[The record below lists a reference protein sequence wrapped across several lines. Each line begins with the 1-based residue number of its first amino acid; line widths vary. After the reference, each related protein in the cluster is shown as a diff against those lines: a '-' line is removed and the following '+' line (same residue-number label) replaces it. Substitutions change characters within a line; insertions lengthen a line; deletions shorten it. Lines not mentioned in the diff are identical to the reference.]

1 MRVTNLMM
9 NSNML
14 NNINKNKADLSK
26 KFDQY
31 ATGQKIQ
38 RPSEDP
44 VVAVRSLKYR
54 SQLTELEQYYGK
66 NIPDAASW
74 MDITESALDNI
85 NSLLTNMN
93 SYCVQGATD
102 TLEVEDRN
110 SIAETLEQYK
120 EQIYQCLNTDYA
132 GRYVFAGYRTD
143 TPLQFDEKTIS
154 TTYTIT
160 EPLTKN
166 NIDRISYVAGGATY
180 AEGKTADDYTSIDET
195 PKLLETYR
203 LRLAYGSTDNL
214 KKLTYTDEA
223 GTVHALYDAEGT
235 PTTAAGFT
243 FTEINSTDSTDPY
256 TVTDD
261 EIRYIKDTGE
271 IILGNNAFKAF
282 NGSTNISVEYQKT
295 TFNEGDLKPEFYYD
309 CTATTYEMGSDGNYV
324 TDALGN
330 KVVEKTV
337 EYKVPSDQNIY
348 YEINFGQNLKVNT
361 MANETMDTTIEREID
376 EILASIAEVGAVEEK
391 LANVELML
399 EDKSRT
405 DLDALEKLKEQIETE
420 LVLKKTVMQEKF
432 SNGITATKTVQ
443 NGETYIT
450 ETGETKQ
457 KGVSIA
463 ATSLGSRYKR
473 LQLTEE
479 RLLEQKTSFTELLSS
494 NESVELEDAIIN
506 YNSAQ
511 VTYNASLSAAGKVV
525 QNSLLDFL

>member
-1 MRVTNLMM
+1 MRVTNLMI

-14 NNINKNKADLSK
+14 NSINKNKADLSK

-31 ATGQKIQ
+31 STGQKIQ

-66 NIPDAASW
+66 NIPDATSW
-74 MDITESALDNI
+74 MDITESALENI

-93 SYCVQGATD
+93 SYCVQGSTD

-120 EQIYQCLNTDYA
+120 DQIYQCLNTDYA

-143 TPLQFDEKTIS
+143 TPLQYDEKTID

-160 EPLTKN
+160 EPLTHN
-166 NIDRISYVAGGATY
+166 DIDRISYVTGGAVY
-180 AEGKTADDYTSIDET
+180 GAGKTADDYASTDQT

-203 LRLAYGSTDNL
+203 LRLAYGSTDGL
-214 KKLTYTDEA
+214 EKLTYTDDA
-223 GTVHALYDAEGT
+223 GTVHSLYDKAGG
-235 PTTAAGFT
+235 AANGFT
-243 FTEINSTDSTDPY
+243 FTEINTTDSTDPY

-261 EIRYIKDTGE
+261 EIRFIKDTGE
-271 IILGNNAFKAF
+271 LILGNNAFKAL
-282 NGSTNISVEYQKT
+282 NDSKSISVEYQKT
-295 TFNEGDLKPEFYYD
+295 TFNTGDLKPEFYYD
-309 CTATTYEMGSDGNYV
+309 CTATSYKMGSDGNYV
-324 TDALGN
+324 LDASNN
-330 KVVEKTV
+330 KIPEKTV
-337 EYKVPSDQNIY
+337 DYKTPSEQNIY

-361 MANETMDTTIEREID
+361 MANETLDTTIGREID
-376 EILASIAEVGAVEEK
+376 EILASITEVEAVEEK

-399 EDKSRT
+399 EDKTRT

-432 SNGITATKTVQ
+432 SNGITATKRVQ

-450 ETGETKQ
+450 ESGETKQ
-457 KGVSIA
+457 KGVNIA

-473 LQLTEE
+473 LKLTED
-479 RLLEQKTSFTELLSS
+479 RLLEQKTSFTELLSN

-506 YNSAQ
+506 YNAAQ

-525 QNSLLDFL
+525 QNTLLDFL